1 MLGPGCEEV
10 TLAALREFPGGLQVG
25 GTALKFF
32 SDRLY
37 DLSLTVPHHPR
48 DLGGIT
54 TANAKTYIE
63 AGASQV
69 IVTSFVFRDGAVD
82 LERLQELV
90 ELVGKERIVIDL
102 SCRKKPDN
110 PSGPYYV
117 VTNKWTQ
124 YTDYEVK

>member
-1 MLGPGCEEV
+1 
-10 TLAALREFPGGLQVG
+10 
-25 GTALKFF
+25 
-32 SDRLY
+32 
-37 DLSLTVPHHPR
+37 
-48 DLGGIT
+48 
-54 TANAKTYIE
+54 
-63 AGASQV
+63 V

-82 LERLQELV
+82 LGRLQELV
-90 ELVGKERIVIDL
+90 DLVGKERIVIDL